1 MRAGLLCNNAHLKDD
16 AIIGDPTEAALLV
29 VAEKQGTASERD
41 TFPRQN
47 EFPFSSERKRMTTVH
62 ASEDGFLV
70 IQKGAFEAVLGNCT
84 HYLSADGKKH
94 ALTADVRKEYEAANS
109 DMASR
114 ALRVLAFAQ
123 KSVTKEPSSVHDAES
138 DMTLIGLQAM
148 IDPPRK
154 EVVDVIHKVQVESGI
169 RVVMITGDNIETAR
183 AIGKEIGLIGE
194 AVTGMELEAMTPA
207 EFEER
212 VESIS
217 IYARVNPEHKIR
229 IVTALKKHGHQV
241 AMTGDGVND
250 APAIK
255 AADIG
260 IAMGITGTDAAKE
273 AADLILLDD
282 QFLTIISAIEEGRGI
297 YDNVRKFVNFL
308 MSTNIAEVL
317 AILLGII
324 VFQNL
329 ILTAAQ
335 ILFTNILTDGVPAIA
350 LGSDPAQKGVLK
362 FKPKQFQTAIL
373 TRRMWIEIGV
383 FSVLMSI
390 LLLAHYAYVLSTRDA
405 IAATSAV
412 FVGMVI
418 FEKARLYE
426 IRSNTISSGTKTR
439 GLQSPLSLRLPHR

>member
-1 MRAGLLCNNAHLKDD
+1 
-16 AIIGDPTEAALLV
+16 
-29 VAEKQGTASERD
+29 
-41 TFPRQN
+41 
-47 EFPFSSERKRMTTVH
+47 
-62 ASEDGFLV
+62 
-70 IQKGAFEAVLGNCT
+70 
-84 HYLSADGKKH
+84 
-94 ALTADVRKEYEAANS
+94 
-109 DMASR
+109 MASR

-123 KSVTKEPSSVHDAES
+123 KTVVKEPTTVHEAES
-138 DMTLIGLQAM
+138 AMTLIGLQAM

-308 MSTNIAEVL
+308 LSTNVAEL
-317 AILLGII
+317 IAILVGVLL
-324 VFQNL
+324 FQNL

-335 ILFTNILTDGVPAIA
+335 ILFTNILTDGIPAIA
-350 LGSDPAQKGVLK
+350 LGADPAQKNVLRM
-362 FKPKQFQTAIL
+362 KPKFFQSSIL
-373 TRRMWIEIGV
+373 SKRMIIEMLT
-383 FSVLMSI
+383 FAVLMTVII
-390 LLLAHYAYVLSTRDA
+390 LVHYSYVESTRGM
-405 IAATSAV
+405 IAAMSVV
-412 FVGMVI
+412 FVGMVVY
-418 FEKARLYE
+418 EKARLYE
-426 IRSNTISSGTKTR
+426 IRSNYHLKWHQNPWLSVTVVATISTQVGLMYVPWFADFMKVTPPSAFDWVVMVSGAIFLFIVMKA
-439 GLQSPLSLRLPHR
+439 LKPLFNRLSNSEAGAY